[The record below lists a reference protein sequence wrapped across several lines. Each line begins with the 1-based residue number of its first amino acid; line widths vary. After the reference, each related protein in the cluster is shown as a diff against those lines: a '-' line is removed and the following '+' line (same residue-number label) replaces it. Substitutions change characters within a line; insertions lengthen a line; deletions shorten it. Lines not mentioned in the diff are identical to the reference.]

1 MKILAVDASGNAC
14 SVALFVSGV
23 YEENRI
29 IAPRRQGEFILDMVQ
44 DILSRLEIRG
54 ENLDGIVFGCGPGSF
69 TGIRL
74 TAGVAQGLAVG
85 WNKPLL
91 PVSNLAALA
100 YKKYQAT
107 PDSQPIWVGIDARK
121 EEVYTGAY
129 VFHAQGMDI
138 VCSDQLT
145 SFSPRTM
152 ILDDPPSAIDILRFA
167 LYTIKN
173 SPHWVTP
180 DKIELAYLRNKVTD

>member
-1 MKILAVDASGNAC
+1 MKILAVDASGNSC
-14 SVALFVSGV
+14 SVALFVSGA

-29 IAPRRQGEFILDMVQ
+29 LSPRHQGEFILDMVQ
-44 DILSRLEIRG
+44 DILLRLHIQG
-54 ENLDGIVFGCGPGSF
+54 ESLDGIVFGCGPGSF

-100 YKKYQAT
+100 YKKYQAS
-107 PDSQPIWVGIDARK
+107 PDARSIWVGIDARK
-121 EEVYTGAY
+121 EEVYTGVYA
-129 VFHAQGMDI
+129 FHPQGMDI
-138 VCSDQLT
+138 VRPDQLMAV
-145 SFSPRTM
+145 SPLSMT
-152 ILDDPPSAIDILRFA
+152 LDEPPFAIDILHVA
-167 LYTIKN
+167 LYLIKH

-180 DKIELAYLRNKVTD
+180 DKIELAYLRHKVTD